1 MSAVDEGRSHPFAAT
16 FFAGADRV
24 FVEEDGQNWTVGRI
38 LSLAADVARAVP
50 ADAPEMVA
58 VRSESAAFVAAALVG
73 LWKTGRY
80 PLLLDPA
87 LRTDAGALDL
97 ISNVAPV
104 LVGARN
110 VEGPADVGI
119 AESRTGQIS
128 PVLPSDETVFAAFLT
143 SGSTGAPK
151 LIRKKLYQLARQFAV
166 EPGHLGLHGPVS
178 VLSLVA
184 AHHILGFMYGF
195 CVPASTGGRTVFL
208 RGVTPALWIEEI
220 FRQRPSLVIAVP
232 THYRLMAKILD
243 KPLPA
248 AVYLSSGAPL
258 SPEVGEAFLRRGG
271 QPIEQVYGSTEGG
284 GVATRVGTGAWKPI
298 PGLKWRISETD
309 GRLEVHAPWQI
320 DPANWT
326 TLDDVVAAAGEGFE
340 LVGRADSVVKVAGRR
355 FSTDEISR
363 VVRTHPAVDEAHA
376 VIYQRYGEPAV
387 ALFVVPR
394 RPATLTVADLRAFLA
409 GSLAAFKVP
418 RAIRLIDALPMM
430 GIGKIDREALKAL
443 CLPDEPDQR

>member
-1 MSAVDEGRSHPFAAT
+1 MSAQDQGRPHPFAAT
-16 FFAGADRV
+16 FSAGADRV
-24 FVEEDGQNWTVGRI
+24 FLEEEGQIWTVGRI

-50 ADAPEMVA
+50 TDAPEMVA
-58 VRSESAAFVAAALVG
+58 VRSESAAFVVAALLG

-97 ISNVAPV
+97 ISDVAPV
-104 LVGARN
+104 LVGARD

-119 AESRTGQIS
+119 AESRTDELS
-128 PVLPSDETVFAAFLT
+128 PVFPRDETVFAAFFT
-143 SGSTGAPK
+143 SGSTGSPK
-151 LIRKKLYQLARQFAV
+151 LIRKMFFQLARQFAV

-184 AHHILGFMYGF
+184 MHHILAFMYGF
-195 CVPASTGGRTVFL
+195 CVPASTGGRTVFV

-243 KPLPA
+243 RPLPV

-258 SPEVGEAFLRRGG
+258 TPDVGEEFLRRGG

-284 GVATRVGTGAWKPI
+284 GVATRVGTGAWTPI
-298 PGLKWRISETD
+298 PGLKWRISEAD
-309 GRLEVHAPWQI
+309 GRLQVFAPWQI

-326 TLDDVVAAAGEGFE
+326 TLDDVVARVGEGFE

-363 VVRTHPAVDEAHA
+363 VARMHPSVDEAQA
-376 VIYQRYGEPAV
+376 VVFHRYGEPAV

-394 RPATLTVADLRAFLA
+394 KPATLTAAELRSFLS
-409 GSLAAFKVP
+409 GSLAPFKVP
-418 RAIRLIDALPMM
+418 RAIHVIDALPMI
-430 GIGKIDREALKAL
+430 GIGKIDIEALKSRLARE
-443 CLPDEPDQR
+443 D